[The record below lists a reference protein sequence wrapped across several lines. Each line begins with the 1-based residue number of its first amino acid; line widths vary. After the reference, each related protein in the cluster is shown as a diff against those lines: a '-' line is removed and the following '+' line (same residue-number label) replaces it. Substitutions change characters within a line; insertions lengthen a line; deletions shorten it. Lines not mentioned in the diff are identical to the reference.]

1 MNGQL
6 GAVVAVVGALVIWA
20 GWMLGRAWRLQRR
33 LGGNR
38 VVTCP
43 ETGQPA
49 LVHIDVALAVTAQA
63 GSEPAPLDA
72 CSCWQ
77 ERGRCEQPCLHA
89 AHAARPA
96 DVVHAWARGRSCAT
110 CGRTLDAAGRGGRQT
125 ALLAPD
131 GATRDWRD
139 VPVAQLPLALA
150 TSLPVCA
157 NCHVA
162 ETFRRQHPE
171 LVTDRDV

>member
-6 GAVVAVVGALVIWA
+6 AAVVAIVGALVIWA
-20 GWMLGRAWRLQRR
+20 GWLLGRAWRLQRR
-33 LGGNR
+33 LGGDR

-43 ETGQPA
+43 ENGQSV
-49 LVHIDVALAVTAQA
+49 LVHIDMALAVTAQP

-72 CSCWQ
+72 CSRWH
-77 ERGRCEQPCLHA
+77 ERGGCEQPCLHA
-89 AHAARPA
+89 AHAAQPA
-96 DVVHAWARGRSCAT
+96 VVVRAWADGRTCAM
-110 CGRTLDAAGRGGRQT
+110 CGRELDGGARHL

-131 GATRDWRD
+131 GTTREWRD

-150 TSLPVCA
+150 TSLPVCG

-171 LVTDRDV
+171 LVTDRDA